1 MKLAGFRQFSR
12 DPEPEV
18 INKIKQL
25 HNTGY
30 INSSLICCSQRWRL
44 VGTVLWESSEP
55 IFRINEKPFFWLL
68 ANWCLGGIWS
78 NWSLFKLR
86 VQNCKKTQGPSSIH
100 LIIKKKTSYQLMYF
114 SLYFIGLKTW
124 THSQLQQLRVNQLI
138 MIKFKLVIAA
148 LIILSSSSF
157 FVIHSCTPFW
167 SLFGRM

>member
-1 MKLAGFRQFSR
+1 MVQKTQFWTNFEPLFRALKTFLQKLSQRTHAKKNRPKLLVFFAASFMKLAGFRQFSR
-12 DPEPEV
+12 DPELEV

-86 VQNCKKTQGPSSIH
+86 VQNCKKPKDPVQ
-100 LIIKKKTSYQLMYF
+100 
-114 SLYFIGLKTW
+114 FI
-124 THSQLQQLRVNQLI
+124 
-138 MIKFKLVIAA
+138 
-148 LIILSSSSF
+148 
-157 FVIHSCTPFW
+157 W
-167 SLFGRM
+167 S